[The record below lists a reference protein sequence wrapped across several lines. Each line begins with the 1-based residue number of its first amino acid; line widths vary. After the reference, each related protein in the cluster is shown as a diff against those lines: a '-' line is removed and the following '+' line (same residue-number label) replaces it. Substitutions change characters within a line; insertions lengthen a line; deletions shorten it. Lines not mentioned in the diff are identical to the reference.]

1 MSGYIGTQ
9 PVPQATQT
17 RDSFTATSG
26 QTSFATGG
34 YTPNFLDV
42 YLNGVKLAAADYT
55 ASNGSDVVLA
65 SGAATG
71 DILEVVAFTTF
82 TPANIP
88 DGTPSID
95 DNGNATAITIDSSEN
110 VGIGT
115 SSPSNALHVHQ
126 SDATSN
132 SYVHITQA
140 DGGSAGTDGLSIGI
154 EASGVNAVIR
164 NRENGYLRMYTNNA
178 ERMRITSSGN
188 VGIGTATPSGKL
200 ELYGSGISDLPLV
213 INHAWGSSSTALI
226 SASAASSEVFKVER
240 NGDLTLSGGV
250 YLGGTAAA
258 NKLDDYEEG
267 TFTPTLITGTVST
280 SYGFYTKIGN
290 TVIARMEY
298 GNFSDTTSN
307 SNIEVNNLPFTS
319 SSVSSSGAAGSVFIR
334 YSNRIPNAT
343 YVGNNGTRT
352 VMWES
357 SSGSYTTLKHADLNS
372 STAFIYAQVIYEAT

>member
-42 YLNGVKLAAADYT
+42 YLNGVKLSAADYT

-82 TPANIP
+82 TPASIP
-88 DGTPSID
+88 VGTPSID

-115 SSPSNALHVHQ
+115 
-126 SDATSN
+126 T
-132 SYVHITQA
+132 
-140 DGGSAGTDGLSIGI
+140 
-154 EASGVNAVIR
+154 
-164 NRENGYLRMYTNNA
+164 
-178 ERMRITSSGN
+178 
-188 VGIGTATPSGKL
+188 TPSGKL

-250 YLGGTAAA
+250 YLGGTGSA

-267 TFTPTLITGTVST
+267 TFSPIISGGTSAGTVTYNTRIGQYTKVGNLVTVWMNINWSSGNGSGSLMVKGLPFSVINTARPVFNVISENVSLASNQLAAGFSNFSDGIIMVRNITGT
-280 SYGFYTKIGN
+280 
-290 TVIARMEY
+290 
-298 GNFSDTTSN
+298 
-307 SNIEVNNLPFTS
+307 
-319 SSVSSSGAAGSVFIR
+319 GATLTLTYDSAGTLFLTG
-334 YSNRIPNAT
+334 T
-343 YVGNNGTRT
+343 YPTN
-352 VMWES
+352 
-357 SSGSYTTLKHADLNS
+357 D
-372 STAFIYAQVIYEAT
+372 